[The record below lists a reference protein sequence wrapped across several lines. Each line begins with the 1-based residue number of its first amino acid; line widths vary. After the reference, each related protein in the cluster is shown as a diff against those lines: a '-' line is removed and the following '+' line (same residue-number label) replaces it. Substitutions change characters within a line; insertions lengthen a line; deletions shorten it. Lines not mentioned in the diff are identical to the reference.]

1 MRIVI
6 AGAGRVGGTVAE
18 ALTEEGYD
26 VTIIDR
32 DSELISHISNDV
44 DAICIEGSA
53 TDVDVLKEA
62 ESGNADV
69 FLAITEADEV
79 NLVSSVLAKNM
90 GANYIIARLRNPE
103 YLGKEGYVKQAL
115 GISLLINPE
124 LLCAREISRI
134 IQFRGAS
141 HATTFT
147 GGNAEILKYKINVKD
162 KLCGTRVRDTKSITT
177 ADILVC
183 YINNEDGVFI
193 PPADYVYAE
202 NDVLAL
208 TGNFHNLKKFF
219 NSVVPHSKKIKNV
232 IIYGGG
238 RIAVYLARLLMQ
250 TGIEVTIIDEN
261 RARCERLCELVP
273 HAHIVCGDGT
283 KRDVMIEEGI
293 LEADAYIAL
302 TNDDGNNIITS
313 IYAKHCD
320 VGIVVSKTEHV
331 HFADLMEISIID
343 KIITPK
349 ILAARQLVGC
359 VRAINNSLSQE
370 IESIYY
376 LEDGQLD
383 ALEFKIKN
391 ESSVIGVPL
400 KDLNIR
406 KDIKIAAIIRDS
418 ATMMPTGES
427 IIEKGDTIVIIAQ
440 ANEIKRIEDILV

>member
-18 ALTEEGYD
+18 ALTEEGHD
-26 VTIIDR
+26 LTIIDR

-53 TDVDVLKEA
+53 TDVDILKDA
-62 ESGNADV
+62 DSGNADM
-69 FLAITEADEV
+69 FLAITEADET

-103 YLGKEGYVKQAL
+103 YLGKESYVKQAL

-124 LLCAREISRI
+124 LLCAREILRI

-147 GGNAEILKYKINVKD
+147 GGNTELLKYKVSVKD
-162 KLCGTRVRDTKSITT
+162 KLCGTSVRDTRSITS
-177 ADILVC
+177 ANILVC
-183 YINNEDGVFI
+183 YIINEDGVFI
-193 PPADYVYAE
+193 PSADYVYRE
-202 NDVLAL
+202 NDVLAI

-219 NSVVPHSKKIKNV
+219 NSVVPRSGKIRNA

-238 RIAVYLARLLMQ
+238 RVTVYLARLLMQ
-250 TGIEVTIIDEN
+250 TGIEVTIIEED

-293 LEADAYIAL
+293 METDAYIAL

-320 VGIVVSKTEHV
+320 VGMVVSKTEHV

-349 ILAARQLVGC
+349 ILAARQIVGY

-391 ESSVIGVPL
+391 DSAVIGVPL
-400 KDLNIR
+400 MELKIR
-406 KDIKIAAIIRDS
+406 NDIKIAAIIRNS
-418 ATMMPTGES
+418 TTMMPTGES
-427 IIEKGDTIVIIAQ
+427 IIEKGDAVVIIAK

>member
-18 ALTEEGYD
+18 ALTEEGHD

-32 DSELISHISNDV
+32 DSELISHISNDL

-62 ESGNADV
+62 DTGNADM
-69 FLAITEADEV
+69 FLAITEADEI
-79 NLVSSVLAKNM
+79 NLVCSVLAKNM
-90 GANYIIARLRNPE
+90 GVNHIIARLRNTE
-103 YLGKEGYVKQAL
+103 YLGKEAYVKQAL
-115 GISLLINPE
+115 GISLLSNPE
-124 LLCAREISRI
+124 LLCAKEISRM

-141 HATTFT
+141 FATTFT
-147 GGNAEILKYKINVKD
+147 GGNAEILKYKVHAGD
-162 KLCGTRVRDTKSITT
+162 KLCGTKVRDTKLITNSDT
-177 ADILVC
+177 LIC
-183 YINNEDGVFI
+183 YIINEDGVFI
-193 PPADYVYAE
+193 PPADYVYCA
-202 NDVLAL
+202 NDVIAI
-208 TGNFHNLKKFF
+208 TGNFSNLKKFY
-219 NSVVPHSKKIKNV
+219 NSVVPRSKKIKN
-232 IIYGGG
+232 IMIYGGG
-238 RIAVYLARLLMQ
+238 RIVVYLARILLK

-283 KRDVMIEEGI
+283 KRDVMLEEGI

-320 VGIVVSKTEHV
+320 VGIVISKTEHV
-331 HFADLMEISIID
+331 HFADLMEVSIID

-349 ILAARQLVGC
+349 VLAARQIVGY

-376 LEDGQLD
+376 LEDGQLE

-391 ESSVIGVPL
+391 DSDVVGVPL
-400 KDLNIR
+400 MELNIR
-406 KDIKIAAIIRDS
+406 KDIKIAAIIRNS
-418 ATMMPTGES
+418 TTMVPTGSS
-427 IIEKGDTIVIIAQ
+427 IIEKGDAVVIIAQ
-440 ANEIKRIEDILV
+440 TDEIKKLEDILA